1 VEPGYVWHC
10 HIIDHEDNEMMR
22 PYRVIPSSA
31 RTGTAPVALKSV
43 FLVPSSRNIN
53 EVVLD
58 QNYPN
63 PFNGETQI
71 LFALPEAAKVKLTI
85 YNQTGQL
92 VKELINSE
100 APAGQNTVRFDAE
113 NQSEGIYFY
122 QLKTGD
128 FTKTRKL
135 IIAR

>member
-1 VEPGYVWHC
+1 
-10 HIIDHEDNEMMR
+10 MR
-22 PYRVIPSSA
+22 PYRVKPSSA
-31 RTGTAPVALKSV
+31 RTEKAPVALKSV

-92 VKELINSE
+92 VKELVNSE